1 MAVRYE
7 FYYETPTQQPDGSGG
22 TITVNV
28 PTTFSLGGIALP
40 VAKAIRAGLI
50 ARATQAGIANVS
62 ATRVQDAT
70 DTITDTST

>member
-40 VAKAIRAGLI
+40 VAKAIRAGLVN
-50 ARATQAGIANVS
+50 RAAQAGITNVS

-70 DTITDTST
+70 DNVTDATT